1 MELETRR
8 SESPDSF
15 SGIATVCHIQP
26 DNAMKH
32 RLLHRAVLICALFLA
47 ASKPA
52 SADHVVFRGTTTVR
66 SELLNYLNSS
76 DVTGLFR
83 SSARLQQIGTTSSLG
98 GMGYAL
104 YTLDF
109 RTREAFKS
117 TGTFAEG
124 PTIFENLNN
133 RGFNVEVHKQF
144 NARWS
149 EDISG
154 LGGVE
159 DIWNTKA
166 GDLGGRRSLVR
177 LPFAGF
183 SIEAPLSLSG
193 AHTHTTYSNAFGI
206 NSNVA
211 AGYAP
216 GRFFRINTS
225 RSIYRLDRRL
235 TDEANDLAGT
245 LADAILVIEDYLDS
259 RGFVIITED
268 PLPF

>member
-1 MELETRR
+1 
-8 SESPDSF
+8 
-15 SGIATVCHIQP
+15 
-26 DNAMKH
+26 MKY
-32 RLLHRAVLICALFLA
+32 RLLHRAVLICAISLT
-47 ASKPA
+47 ASKLA

-66 SELLNYLNSS
+66 SELLNYLDST
-76 DVTGLFR
+76 DITDQFR
-83 SSARLQQIGTTSSLG
+83 SAARLQQIGTTSSLG

-117 TGTFAEG
+117 TGNFAEG
-124 PTIFENLNN
+124 PTIFENLSN

-149 EDISG
+149 EDIPG
-154 LGGVE
+154 LGGTD
-159 DIWNTKA
+159 DIWNIKA

-183 SIEAPLSLSG
+183 SIEAPFRLAG
-193 AHTHTTYSNAFGI
+193 AHTHTISSDSFGI
-206 NSNVA
+206 SPGVA

-216 GRFFRINTS
+216 GRFFQVNTS

-235 TDEANDLAGT
+235 TDETNDLAGT

-259 RGFVIITED
+259 RGFVIISED